1 MLDPLPQPPYDAVI
15 VHEVR
20 VSLRRNG
27 EGWKAVADD
36 PPVAVT
42 AEDRDDC
49 IRRLRD
55 AVLAR
60 RPNGELP
67 VLVVEAAP
75 ALVGVA
81 EAAALLEWDKRR
93 VVTYIDRGS
102 FPEPLA
108 SLAGG
113 RIWARGDV
121 EAFREA
127 FVARQAAR
135 RARRAARG

>member
-1 MLDPLPQPPYDAVI
+1 VLETASEPPYDGVT
-15 VHEVR
+15 VQEVR

-27 EGWKAVADD
+27 EGWKASAHE
-36 PPVAVT
+36 PPVSVT
-42 AEDRDDC
+42 AEERDDC

-60 RPNGELP
+60 LPNGEP
-67 VLVVEAAP
+67 PILVVEAAP

-81 EAAALLEWDKRR
+81 EAAALLGWDKRR

-113 RIWARGDV
+113 RIWARDDV
-121 EAFREA
+121 ETFRDAFL
-127 FVARQAAR
+127 ARQALR
-135 RARRAARG
+135 RARRAARA